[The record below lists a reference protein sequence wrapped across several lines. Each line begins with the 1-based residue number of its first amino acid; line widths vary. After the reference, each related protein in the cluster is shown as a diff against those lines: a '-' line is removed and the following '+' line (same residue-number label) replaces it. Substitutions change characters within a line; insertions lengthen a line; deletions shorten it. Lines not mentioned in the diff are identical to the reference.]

1 MIYQLFNLFFYFIS
15 FFFFFFFFFQPCIGL
30 GQAFQSEVQM
40 LFWRKGIGGY
50 IIRTIRSSRWFCC
63 PLYRFLVFF
72 FRRRLRISSFFSYP
86 KQARRRRRGRKSR
99 YRIFITYF
107 YRRFFFRPIRSQ
119 HFISYREISSFTILV
134 PFLLTNPTRRFL
146 GRLG

>member
-1 MIYQLFNLFFYFIS
+1 
-15 FFFFFFFFFQPCIGL
+15 
-30 GQAFQSEVQM
+30 M

-50 IIRTIRSSRWFCC
+50 IIRTIRSSSYWFYCLFC
-63 PLYRFLVFF
+63 RFLVFF

-86 KQARRRRRGRKSR
+86 KRARRRRRGRKGR

-107 YRRFFFRPIRSQ
+107 YRRFFSRPVRPW
-119 HFISYREISSFTILV
+119 HFISYRGGFLVFTILI

>member
-1 MIYQLFNLFFYFIS
+1 
-15 FFFFFFFFFQPCIGL
+15 
-30 GQAFQSEVQM
+30 M

-50 IIRTIRSSRWFCC
+50 IIHTIHSSYWFCC
-63 PLYRFLVFF
+63 LFCRFLVFF

-86 KQARRRRRGRKSR
+86 KRARRRRRGRKSR
-99 YRIFITYF
+99 CRIFITYF
-107 YRRFFFRPIRSQ
+107 YRKFFLDLLGLSILYLIGGFLV
-119 HFISYREISSFTILV
+119 FTIFI